1 MLQRNGANGWWRAF
15 SAKDNVCWPF
25 EAVDLYV
32 EVSEILEMAA
42 AIRQPE
48 PHPASRPNAKAPQDR
63 LGNGSEGRA
72 CIHQS
77 VKCDNLAFLTDQ
89 RDGVKESAHIV
100 IIPYGRPAGG
110 GLAARGP
117 PLIDAFRDGWYYRQ

>member
-1 MLQRNGANGWWRAF
+1 MLQRNGTNGWWRAF

-32 EVSEILEMAA
+32 EVPEVLEMAA

-72 CIHQS
+72 YIHQS
-77 VKCDNLAFLTDQ
+77 VKCDDLAFLTDQ
-89 RDGVKESAHIV
+89 GHRMKEDTHVV
-100 IIPYGRPAGG
+100 IIPYGRPARRRASS
-110 GLAARGP
+110 AAP
-117 PLIDAFRDGWYYRQ
+117 SLIDAFRDGWYYRG